1 MWMRIEYS
9 DGYVRWLNL
18 ARASDLAIDVK
29 ESALFVGD
37 GSQDIFALSLASGR
51 RFSIQLIQDE
61 SAAMSLLWRDLDRAF
76 GSEAQG

>member
-9 DGYVRWLNL
+9 DGYVRWVNL
-18 ARASDLAIDVK
+18 TRITDLAIDAK
-29 ESALFVGD
+29 ESTLLVAD
-37 GSQDIFALSLASGR
+37 GSQDVLALSLAPDQ
-51 RFSIQLIQDE
+51 RFSIRLIQDE